1 MPAEAGAVLAFDFGA
16 KRIGVAVGDRAI
28 GIAHP
33 LTQIAVADN
42 RRRLETIATLVQE
55 WQPVQLVVGIPCT
68 DGSGDHAVASQVRRF
83 ARRLQG
89 RFGLPVELID
99 EHLTSWESS
108 RKLSAAGVPARS
120 QKPLVDQLA
129 ACAILESWF
138 DARRRKASLVVEP

>member
-1 MPAEAGAVLAFDFGA
+1 MRAEAGAVLAFDFGA

-42 RRRLETIATLVQE
+42 RRRLETIAKLVQE
-55 WQPVQLVVGIPCT
+55 WQPVQFVVGIPWT
-68 DGSGDHAVASQVRRF
+68 DDGSGDPAVASQVRRF
-83 ARRLQG
+83 AQRLQG
-89 RFGLPVELID
+89 RFGLPVDLVD
-99 EHLTSWESS
+99 EHLTSWEGS
-108 RKLSAAGVPARS
+108 RKLSAAGVPARA

-138 DARRRKASLVVEP
+138 DAKRRKASLVDP